1 MAVSNNTCDK
11 KGSIWQNIRI
21 QKIQRAMPGSRAEFK
36 FSSNLDILFGFSG
49 PDACFSFFHR
59 KNLRKLFAR
68 PGRQA
73 RAESSREKMAAA

>member
-49 PDACFSFFHR
+49 PDACFLIAVSSI
-59 KNLRKLFAR
+59 
-68 PGRQA
+68 GRT
-73 RAESSREKMAAA
+73 